1 MLAIF
6 TIMPI
11 GARTGLRWRDAPF
24 FGDVL
29 VRAESAADARAI
41 ASRARTIGSDH
52 FLDEA
57 LYRVFEVNYGDN
69 FLAGGPR
76 GVILSVPSQ

>member
-11 GARTGLRWRDAPF
+11 GARTGARWRDAPF

-29 VRAESAADARAI
+29 VRAESASDARTI
-41 ASRARTIGSDH
+41 ASRARSIGSDH
-52 FLDEA
+52 FLDET
-57 LYRVFEVNYGDN
+57 LYRVSEVNYGEE
-69 FLAGGPR
+69 FLAGGTR